1 MRSKEFPHAP
11 IERIARKA
19 SGKRVSKPAVKALRN
34 FILETAEEKGKE
46 IATLAKHAGRRTV
59 MKSDVVFVTKKS
71 E

>member
-11 IERIARKA
+11 VERIARKA
-19 SGKRVSKPAVKALRN
+19 SQKRVSKPAVKALRN

-59 MKSDVVFVTKKS
+59 MRKDVILAVKKQP
-71 E
+71 

>member
-11 IERIARKA
+11 IERIARKS

-34 FILETAEEKGKE
+34 FILETAEDRGKE

-59 MKSDVVFVTKKS
+59 MKKDVILAIKKQP
-71 E
+71 

>member
-19 SGKRVSKPAVKALRN
+19 SQKRVSKPAVKALRN

-59 MKSDVVFVTKKS
+59 MKKDVILAIKKQP
-71 E
+71 

>member
-19 SGKRVSKPAVKALRN
+19 SQKRVSKPAVRALRN

-59 MKSDVVFVTKKS
+59 MKKDVILAIKKQP
-71 E
+71 

>member
-19 SGKRVSKPAVKALRN
+19 SQKRVSKTAVKALRN

-59 MKSDVVFVTKKS
+59 MKKDVILAIKKQP
-71 E
+71 